1 MSGGHEHKF
10 GTKTRSEDEL
20 IVWENMMKQTVL
32 NHKDKCFSNS
42 LLTRGKRD
50 IGGESDGDEGE
61 NI

>member
-1 MSGGHEHKF
+1 
-10 GTKTRSEDEL
+10 
-20 IVWENMMKQTVL
+20 MMKQTVL